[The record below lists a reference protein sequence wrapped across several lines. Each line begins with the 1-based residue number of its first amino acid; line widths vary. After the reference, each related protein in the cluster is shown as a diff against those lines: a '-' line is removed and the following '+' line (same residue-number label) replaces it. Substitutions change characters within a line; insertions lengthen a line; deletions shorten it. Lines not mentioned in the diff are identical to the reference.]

1 MTSPRPQRGSPLA
14 ELRARN
20 AMRWAGLDA
29 EQPLEP
35 ATSATN
41 QVWLTPGHVVR
52 VSSGL
57 TARLA
62 REAAVAQLLP
72 PEVPYPRVVAHGSG
86 SGDDWL
92 ICARVLGTPLA
103 HLWPD
108 LDRPTRRAAA
118 ADLAAALRALHQVH
132 VREPLP
138 PLERVPHLLE
148 PTHTPLAAL
157 REGLERAA
165 RLPHVDRGLLLDLAH
180 MLEGWAP
187 ALPSLE
193 ATTLIHGDLT
203 FENMLHDGDRLSAV
217 LDLEWARPA
226 PIDLDLDVLLR
237 TCAFP
242 ELHVAP
248 QHASRADA
256 QDYQPVP
263 AWLAEDHPDLFAA
276 DRLLDR
282 LRIYDLAFTLRELL
296 ESPPRQRA
304 AGLDPRH
311 SLRRLQRLASG
322 RGHVDDPW
330 VRDALPAG
338 S

>member
-1 MTSPRPQRGSPLA
+1 
-14 ELRARN
+14 
-20 AMRWAGLDA
+20 MRWAGLDA
-29 EQPLEP
+29 DQQLEP
-35 ATSATN
+35 ASSATN
-41 QVWLTPGHVVR
+41 QVWLTPGHVIR

-72 PEVPYPRVVAHGSG
+72 EEFPYPRIVAHGTG

-92 ICARVLGTPLA
+92 IGTRVLGVPLA
-103 HLWPD
+103 HLWPE
-108 LDRPTRRAAA
+108 LDRATRRAAVA
-118 ADLAAALRALHQVH
+118 ALAAALRALHRVRVH
-132 VREPLP
+132 EPLP

-148 PTHTPLAAL
+148 PTHTPLAPL

-165 RLPHVDRGLLLDLAH
+165 RLDHVDRGLLLDLAH

-187 ALPSLE
+187 ALPTLE
-193 ATTLIHGDLT
+193 DATLIHGDLT
-203 FENMLHDGDRLSAV
+203 FENMLHDGERLSAL

-237 TCAFP
+237 TCAYP

-248 QHASRADA
+248 EHAHRA
-256 QDYQPVP
+256 QSEDYRAVP
-263 AWLAEDHPDLFAA
+263 AWLAEDHPDLFAQ

-296 ESPPRQRA
+296 ETPPGRPA
-304 AGLDPRH
+304 SGLDPRH

-322 RGHVDDPW
+322 RGHLDDPW
-330 VRDALPAG
+330 VRAALPTT

>member
-1 MTSPRPQRGSPLA
+1 
-14 ELRARN
+14 
-20 AMRWAGLDA
+20 MRWAGLDA

-35 ATSATN
+35 ATSVTN
-41 QVWLTPGHVVR
+41 QVWLTPGHVIR

-62 REAAVAQLLP
+62 REAAVAELLP
-72 PEVPYPRVVAHGSG
+72 AEVPYPRVVAHGTG

-92 ICARVLGTPLA
+92 ICARSVGAPLA
-103 HLWPD
+103 HVWPD
-108 LDRPTRRAAA
+108 LERPARRAAV
-118 ADLAAALRALHQVH
+118 ADLAAALRTLHQVR
-132 VREPLP
+132 VRAPLP

-148 PTHTPLAAL
+148 PSYTPLAPL

-187 ALPSLE
+187 GLPMLE
-193 ATTLIHGDLT
+193 DSTLIHGDLT
-203 FENMLHDGDRLSAV
+203 FENLMHDGDRLSAL

-237 TCAFP
+237 TCAYP

-248 QHASRADA
+248 AHAHRAQA
-256 QDYQPVP
+256 QDYREVP
-263 AWLAEDHPDLFAA
+263 AWLAEDHPDLFAQ

-296 ESPPRQRA
+296 EAPPAQPA
-304 AGLDPRH
+304 AALDPRH

-322 RGHVDDPW
+322 RAHVDDPW
-330 VRDALPAG
+330 VRDALPARP
-338 S
+338 

>member
-1 MTSPRPQRGSPLA
+1 
-14 ELRARN
+14 
-20 AMRWAGLDA
+20 MRWAGLDA
-29 EQPLEP
+29 DQPLEP

-72 PEVPYPRVVAHGSG
+72 AEVPYPRIVAHGSG

-92 ICARVLGTPLA
+92 ICTRVLGSPLA
-103 HLWPD
+103 HRWPD
-108 LDRPTRRAAA
+108 LDRATRRAAV
-118 ADLAAALRALHQVH
+118 ADLAAALRALHQVR
-132 VREPLP
+132 VRDPLP
-138 PLERVPHLLE
+138 PLERLPHLLE
-148 PTHTPLAAL
+148 PSHTPLAPL

-187 ALPSLE
+187 ALPTME
-193 ATTLIHGDLT
+193 VGTLIHGDLT
-203 FENMLHDGDRLSAV
+203 FENLLHDGERLSAV
-217 LDLEWARPA
+217 LDLEWARAA

-242 ELHVAP
+242 ELHIAP
-248 QHASRADA
+248 QHAHRAQA
-256 QDYQPVP
+256 QDYRPVP
-263 AWLAEDHPDLFAA
+263 TWLAEDHPDLFAA
-276 DRLLDR
+276 ERLLDR

-296 ESPPRQRA
+296 ESPPPRPA
-304 AGLDPRH
+304 NALDPRH
-311 SLRRLQRLASG
+311 SLRRLQRLAAG
-322 RGHVDDPW
+322 RAHVDDPW
-330 VRDALPAG
+330 VRDALPSSA
-338 S
+338 